1 MWPRSAILKSI
12 IIIKSRL
19 LLSLVTI
26 VKARRVANM
35 LQLQVIREDNQLRN
49 LLMKECDILFYDQ
62 LKEVEFSQNNEV
74 YSLSPIAFAKDG
86 SGGEYV
92 ILEDESIGF
101 IGSEGQV
108 GRVAEILDD
117 LLTFLLHAGS
127 ISDFSC
133 GLLYQNKDLLAKFCQ
148 GFTNKIRENYQSK
161 GENWDK
167 VRTGLAQK
175 LGLEFDPEKLQVLA
189 FNFYQSATRLPL
201 FTCKYGH
208 GENEYLCDSILSDIV
223 GLWVS
228 EIVGMSTE
236 EIEAFASTKNNQI

>member
-1 MWPRSAILKSI
+1 
-12 IIIKSRL
+12 
-19 LLSLVTI
+19 
-26 VKARRVANM
+26 M

-74 YSLSPIAFAKDG
+74 FSLWPIAFAKDG

-108 GRVAEILDD
+108 GRVAESLND

-133 GLLYQNKDLLAKFCQ
+133 RLLYQNKDLLVKFCQ
-148 GFTNKIRENYQSK
+148 GFLKKARENYQSK
-161 GENWDK
+161 GEVWDK
-167 VRTGLAQK
+167 VRAGLAQE
-175 LGLEFDPEKLQVLA
+175 LGFKFQPEKLQELA
-189 FNFYQSATRLPL
+189 FNFYQSAIRTPL
-201 FTCKYGH
+201 FTCKYSH
-208 GENEYLCDSILSDIV
+208 GKDEYLCDSILSDIV
-223 GLWVS
+223 GLWIS
-228 EIVGMSTE
+228 ELVGMSVK
-236 EIEAFASTKNNQI
+236 EIEAFASTKNN

>member
-1 MWPRSAILKSI
+1 M
-12 IIIKSRL
+12 
-19 LLSLVTI
+19 
-26 VKARRVANM
+26 N
-35 LQLQVIREDNQLRN
+35 QLQVIREDKQLRI
-49 LLMKECDILFYDQ
+49 LLMQECDILFYDQ

-92 ILEDESIGF
+92 ILEDDSIGF

-108 GRVAEILDD
+108 GRVAESLDD

-133 GLLYQNKDLLAKFCQ
+133 RLLYQNKELLAKFCQ
-148 GFTNKIRENYQSK
+148 GFTNKIRENYRLK
-161 GENWDK
+161 GEDWDK
-167 VRTGLAQK
+167 VRAGIAQE
-175 LGLEFDPEKLQVLA
+175 LRLEFQPEQLKDLA
-189 FNFYQSATRLPL
+189 LKFYQSAIRTPQ

-208 GENEYLCDSILSDIV
+208 GENEYLCDSVLSDIV

-228 EIVGMSTE
+228 ELVGLTAE
-236 EIEAFASTKNNQI
+236 EIEAFASTKNNQM

>member
-1 MWPRSAILKSI
+1 M
-12 IIIKSRL
+12 
-19 LLSLVTI
+19 
-26 VKARRVANM
+26 N
-35 LQLQVIREDNQLRN
+35 QLQVIREDKQLRI
-49 LLMKECDILFYDQ
+49 LLMQECDILFYDQ

-92 ILEDESIGF
+92 ILEDQSIGF

-108 GRVAEILDD
+108 GRVAESLDE

-133 GLLYQNKDLLAKFCQ
+133 RLLYQDKHLLEKFSQ
-148 GFTNKIRENYQSK
+148 GFIDKARENYQSK
-161 GENWDK
+161 VEEWDK
-167 VRTGLAQK
+167 VRAGLGQE
-175 LGLEFDPEKLQVLA
+175 LGLEFQPEKLQELA
-189 FNFYQSATRLPL
+189 FNFYHSAIRTPR

-208 GENEYLCDSILSDIV
+208 GENEYVCDSVLSDIV

-228 EIVGMSTE
+228 ELVGMTPV
-236 EIEAFASTKNNQI
+236 EIEAFASTKNIQI